1 MAQERRRKS
10 TRKRGN
16 GGGEPPPH
24 DPATPT
30 VPAGRPFILNGPAE
44 PVPNGSTLAARKRPE
59 AAAPTVEIN
68 VKAEFRPTSRAVGQ
82 VQAVEIA
89 DDDVLEIEF
98 AEGQRVWMRGKEYR
112 QRFGGAPSRDGSG
125 AESFLVPEG
134 LQVLPRGMESRGP
147 IAWTVKSLKVLGVDL
162 HRLTAREIARMV
174 ETRKGI
180 RRKGLGLFRCRT
192 ETEAFD
198 LLPAKLGERAGGD
211 SAPLLVFIHGT
222 ASSTWGSFGEL
233 WSKQRGKELAALREA
248 YGERVFAFE
257 HETLAVS
264 PIENALSL
272 ARELPAGAHL
282 HLVTHSRGG
291 LVGELLCR
299 AGVDGKFIGGSA
311 KTEPRDLR
319 PFEEDEFRLFEM
331 NPAYTTPD
339 EFSDGRRSILESLQ
353 ELDKV
358 LKDKA
363 FQVERFVRVACPA
376 LGSTLVSERLD
387 RWVSVIGSLAAKA
400 LPETPLSDALS
411 DMGEFFA
418 AVVHEHTDPRTLPGL
433 EAMMPDSALIRL
445 VNWPRATV
453 PGDLFVI
460 AGDIEPDAWWAKLLV
475 WATDRFYEGDHDLV
489 VNTPSMYG
497 GARREG
503 RALASF
509 HKGPSVNHFT
519 YFRNTDSARR
529 LVGALTR
536 PADTPGFEPLVR
548 PTVDIARAVATR
560 AVGPQPVVFVVP
572 GIMGSELAVGK
583 DRVWLDIPD
592 LIFGG
597 FEKLR
602 IDAAGVRATELFSRY
617 YGALVAFLA
626 ATHKVVPFPFDW
638 RLRVEEEA
646 DRLAEAV
653 RSELEESRK
662 NNQPVRILAHS
673 MGGLVARA
681 MIGRH
686 GNLWRELCA
695 HPGARLMMLGTPN
708 GGSHSITELL
718 VGRSSTLRKLDFID
732 VRHSSRDLLEIMS
745 RFPGVLAMLPK
756 DSREDYSSPDTWAE
770 YHRRAGAGWV
780 VPNKEDLDNARS
792 FRRLLDDAPVDP
804 KRVIYVAGCADV
816 TIAGMYLD
824 AQEAK
829 EEDRIKFEATARG
842 DGRVTWDSGIP
853 PDVPTWYMDVEH
865 GDLPAHEE
873 AFPALLEL
881 LQSGNTTLLP
891 RTAPVS
897 RAAGANFPLPRAADV
912 VYPDEDGMQAA
923 ALGAGARRRR
933 RAKRREPAV
942 RVRAVHGSLAFA
954 RFPVALG
961 HYKGDTIIS
970 AEKAMDRELDGE
982 LTRRHQLGLYP
993 GALETSTVFA
1003 NPRLRD
1009 NPRANP
1015 KGAIVIGLGTAGAL
1029 SVAALTRT
1037 FTRALLEYDL
1047 EWFERLGQHRPGNG
1061 EATLG
1066 VSTLLIGT
1074 GAGGVS
1080 VADSVFA
1087 LLQGVACA
1095 NDALAASQQ
1104 AQRITEV
1111 EFIELWEDRAI
1122 QVLEAFTRLE
1132 RDPELKERF
1141 TFERALTTTKG
1152 ACRRA
1157 SYEEAAGWW
1166 HRIQILGGSGEP
1178 GSAQRILRF
1187 AATTRRARSEVSL
1200 LPTQRDLVDRF
1211 VEQAIRTTQNDR
1223 AVSHTLFELLL
1234 PNELKEAAPDEDD
1247 IVLLLDEESAR
1258 YPWELL
1264 EDPSATERRP
1274 FVIKHG
1280 VLRQLELKDFRETV
1294 QPVTADNALVVGDP
1308 ISPFVELKGAQAEA
1322 KAVAHSLEG
1331 DGKFHVELLDRP
1343 RGDEVMHALYDRPY
1357 RILHLAGHG
1366 VYHYLPKEAVSC
1378 QECGQTLPPEERAR
1392 RERSGEPV
1400 TGMVIGDGM
1409 FLTPIEV
1416 RQMRQVPELVFI
1428 NCCHLGRVETTA
1440 ATEEKGLNAHRDYN
1454 LIAASVATEFIRMG
1468 VRAVIA
1474 AGWAVDD
1481 GAAATFARTFY
1492 DSMLQG
1498 EKFGEAVKLCRKET
1512 YGRHLSVNTWG
1523 AYQCYGDPDYRL
1535 FRDRVAS
1542 EGGKDDLRFAT
1553 SAAAVTEIE
1562 NLAAALATMGGQD
1575 TSWQVGELRRIAK
1588 WFDEKKRPDDKSWLD
1603 DGRICIALA
1612 RAFGEALL
1620 LEEAKG
1626 YYGRALDKD
1635 PASMTLKDLE
1645 QYANLISRAAVDAWK
1660 RGEATKGR
1668 EPLAE
1673 IDKAIGHL
1681 EWLVAPPSGK
1691 ETSERLSL
1699 FGSAYKRRAW
1709 IAGDLSA
1716 AVAAV
1721 GKMTDRY
1728 SRACRLSEGK
1738 DPYPVLNLL
1747 FARLVDGWVGGSPL
1761 VKAADMEAELGGARA
1776 ELDGRLAQGPDF
1788 WAEASRIDCDLL
1800 AALGEDRLDSDAA
1813 ESLASRYRE
1822 ARKLASRREFA
1833 SVLDQIEFLA
1843 AMATMAKKT
1852 DLGQRLRKLLDRV
1865 SEEPA

>member
-1 MAQERRRKS
+1 
-10 TRKRGN
+10 
-16 GGGEPPPH
+16 
-24 DPATPT
+24 
-30 VPAGRPFILNGPAE
+30 
-44 PVPNGSTLAARKRPE
+44 
-59 AAAPTVEIN
+59 
-68 VKAEFRPTSRAVGQ
+68 
-82 VQAVEIA
+82 
-89 DDDVLEIEF
+89 
-98 AEGQRVWMRGKEYR
+98 
-112 QRFGGAPSRDGSG
+112 
-125 AESFLVPEG
+125 
-134 LQVLPRGMESRGP
+134 
-147 IAWTVKSLKVLGVDL
+147 
-162 HRLTAREIARMV
+162 
-174 ETRKGI
+174 
-180 RRKGLGLFRCRT
+180 
-192 ETEAFD
+192 
-198 LLPAKLGERAGGD
+198 
-211 SAPLLVFIHGT
+211 
-222 ASSTWGSFGEL
+222 
-233 WSKQRGKELAALREA
+233 
-248 YGERVFAFE
+248 
-257 HETLAVS
+257 
-264 PIENALSL
+264 
-272 ARELPAGAHL
+272 
-282 HLVTHSRGG
+282 
-291 LVGELLCR
+291 
-299 AGVDGKFIGGSA
+299 
-311 KTEPRDLR
+311 
-319 PFEEDEFRLFEM
+319 
-331 NPAYTTPD
+331 
-339 EFSDGRRSILESLQ
+339 
-353 ELDKV
+353 
-358 LKDKA
+358 
-363 FQVERFVRVACPA
+363 
-376 LGSTLVSERLD
+376 
-387 RWVSVIGSLAAKA
+387 
-400 LPETPLSDALS
+400 
-411 DMGEFFA
+411 
-418 AVVHEHTDPRTLPGL
+418 
-433 EAMMPDSALIRL
+433 
-445 VNWPRATV
+445 
-453 PGDLFVI
+453 
-460 AGDIEPDAWWAKLLV
+460 
-475 WATDRFYEGDHDLV
+475 
-489 VNTPSMYG
+489 MYG

-519 YFRNTDSARR
+519 YFRNTESALR

-548 PTVDIARAVATR
+548 PMVDIARAVTTR

-597 FEKLR
+597 FAKLR
-602 IDAAGVRATELFSRY
+602 IDATGVRATELFSRY
-617 YGALVAFLA
+617 YGALVQFLA
-626 ATHKVVPFPFDW
+626 TTHKVVPFPFDW
-638 RLRVEEEA
+638 RLPVEKEA

-653 RSELEESRK
+653 RGELEQCRK
-662 NNQPVRILAHS
+662 SNQPVRILAHS

-681 MIGRH
+681 MIARH

-695 HPGARLMMLGTPN
+695 HPAARLVMLGTPN

-718 VGRSSTLRKLDFID
+718 VGRSSTLRKLNFID
-732 VRHSSRDLLEIMS
+732 IRHSSRDLLEIMS

-756 DSREDYSSPDTWAE
+756 DSREDYASPDTWAE

-780 VPNKEDLDNARS
+780 APQKEDLDQARS
-792 FRRLLDDAPVDP
+792 FRRLLDDSPIDP
-804 KRVIYVAGCADV
+804 KRMIYVAGCANV
-816 TIAGMYLD
+816 TVAGMYLD
-824 AQEAK
+824 AQEK
-829 EEDRIKFEATARG
+829 EEEDRIKFEATARG

-873 AFPALLEL
+873 AHPALLEL
-881 LQSGNTTLLP
+881 LESGNTTLLP

-897 RAAGANFPLPRAADV
+897 RAAAENFPLPRAADV

-923 ALGAGARRRR
+923 ALGAGPRRRR
-933 RAKRREPAV
+933 RVKRREPAV
-942 RVRAVHGSLAFA
+942 RVRVVHGSLAFA

-961 HYKGDTIIS
+961 HYAGDTIIS
-970 AEKAMDRELDGE
+970 AEKAMDRELDGG

-993 GALETSTVFA
+993 GAVETSAVFA
-1003 NPRLRD
+1003 NPRLRG

-1015 KGAIVIGLGTAGAL
+1015 KGAIVVGLGTAGAL

-1037 FTRALLEYDL
+1037 FTRALLDYDL
-1047 EWFERLGQHRPGNG
+1047 DWLERLGQHRPGIG
-1061 EATLG
+1061 DATLG

-1087 LLQGVACA
+1087 LLQGVAHA
-1095 NDALAASQQ
+1095 NDALAASKQ

-1132 RDPELKERF
+1132 RDPELKKRF
-1141 TFERALTTTKG
+1141 TFERTLTTTKG

-1157 SYEEAAGWW
+1157 AYEEAAGWW

-1187 AATTRRARSEVSL
+1187 AATTRRARSEVTL

-1247 IVLLLDEESAR
+1247 IVLLLDEEAAR

-1264 EDPSATERRP
+1264 EDPSATESRP

-1280 VLRQLELKDFRETV
+1280 VLRQLELRDFRKAV
-1294 QPVTADNALVVGDP
+1294 QPVTSASALVVGDP

-1322 KAVAHSLEG
+1322 KAVAHSLEA

-1357 RILHLAGHG
+1357 RVLHLAGHG
-1366 VYHYLPKEAVSC
+1366 VHRYLPREAMNC
-1378 QECGQTLPPEERAR
+1378 QQCGQTLPAEERAR
-1392 RERSGEPV
+1392 RRRGGEPV

-1428 NCCHLGRVETTA
+1428 NCCHLGRVEA
-1440 ATEEKGLNAHRDYN
+1440 AAPAEENGLNRRWDYN
-1454 LIAASVATEFIRMG
+1454 LIAASVATEFIGMG

-1492 DSMLQG
+1492 DLMLQG
-1498 EKFGEAVKLCRKET
+1498 VKFGEAVKLSRKET
-1512 YGRHLSVNTWG
+1512 YDRHASVNTWG

-1535 FRDRVAS
+1535 FREGVAS
-1542 EGGKDDLRFAT
+1542 EGGKDDLRFA
-1553 SAAAVTEIE
+1553 APAVAVTEIE
-1562 NLAAALATMGGQD
+1562 NLAAALATMGGRD
-1575 TSWQVGELRRIAK
+1575 TSRQVGELRQIVKRL
-1588 WFDEKKRPDDKSWLD
+1588 DEKSWLD
-1603 DGRICIALA
+1603 HGGICIALA

-1620 LEEAKG
+1620 FEEAKG
-1626 YYGRALDKD
+1626 YYARALEKD
-1635 PASMTLKDLE
+1635 PASMTLKDME

-1660 RGEATKGR
+1660 RAEAATAR

-1673 IDKAIGHL
+1673 IDKAIRHL
-1681 EWLVAPPSGK
+1681 EWLVAPPGGK

-1699 FGSAYKRRAW
+1699 FGSAYKRQAW
-1709 IAGDLSA
+1709 IAGDLSTAKA
-1716 AVAAV
+1716 AVAAM
-1721 GKMTDRY
+1721 KDRY
-1728 SRACRLSEGK
+1728 DRACTLSK
-1738 DPYPVLNLL
+1738 ARDPYPVLNFL
-1747 FARLVDGWVGGSPL
+1747 FARLVDGWVGGSAL
-1761 VKAADMEAELGGARA
+1761 VKAADMEAELGAARA
-1776 ELDGRLAQGPDF
+1776 ELDDRLAQRLDF

-1800 AALGEDRLDSDAA
+1800 AVLVENRVDGGVA
-1813 ESLASRYRE
+1813 ESLVGRYRE

-1843 AMATMAKKT
+1843 AMAAIAKKI
-1852 DLGQRLRKLLDRV
+1852 DLAHGLRKLRDRLD
-1865 SEEPA
+1865 EEPA

>member
-1 MAQERRRKS
+1 MAQERRSKS

-24 DPATPT
+24 DQTTPLA
-30 VPAGRPFILNGPAE
+30 PAGRPFILKGPAE
-44 PVPNGSTLAARKRPE
+44 PHPNGSTLAVRKLVER
-59 AAAPTVEIN
+59 AAPTVDIK
-68 VKAEFRPTSRAVGQ
+68 VKAEFRPASRAAGQ
-82 VQAVEIA
+82 VQSVEIA
-89 DDDVLEIEF
+89 DNDVLEIEF
-98 AEGQRVWMRGKEYR
+98 AEGQRVWIRGEEYR
-112 QRFGGAPSRDGSG
+112 QRFAGAPSRDGSG

-134 LQVLPRGMESRGP
+134 LQVLPRGMQSRGP
-147 IAWTVKSLKVLGVDL
+147 IAWTIKSLKVLGVDL
-162 HRLTAREIARMV
+162 QGLTAKQIARIV

-192 ETEAFD
+192 ETGGFD
-198 LLPAKLGERAGGD
+198 LLPAKFEKRAGGD
-211 SAPLLVFIHGT
+211 APPLLVFIHGT

-233 WSKQRGKELAALREA
+233 WSKQREKELATLREA
-248 YGERVFAFE
+248 YGEQVLAFE

-264 PIENALSL
+264 PIENALRL
-272 ARELPAGAHL
+272 ARELPASARL

-299 AGVDGKFIGGSA
+299 AGAQRKFTGGRA
-311 KTEPRDLR
+311 KNELRDAQ
-319 PFEEDEFRLFEM
+319 PFEEDEFRLFEI

-339 EFSDGRRSILESLQ
+339 EFSDGKRSILQLLQ

-358 LKDKA
+358 LKGQR
-363 FQVERFVRVACPA
+363 FRVERFVRVACPA
-376 LGSTLVSERLD
+376 LGTTLASERLD

-400 LPETPLSDALS
+400 LPETPLSDALG
-411 DMGEFFA
+411 DIGEFFA
-418 AVVHEHTDPRTLPGL
+418 AVVKERTDPRTLPGL

-445 VNWPRATV
+445 VNWPRASV

-497 GARREG
+497 GPKREG

-519 YFRNTDSARR
+519 YFRNTESARR
-529 LVGALTR
+529 VVGALTR
-536 PADTPGFEPLVR
+536 PADTLGFEPLVR
-548 PTVDIARAVATR
+548 PTVDIARAVAAR

-572 GIMGSELAVGK
+572 EIMGSELAVGK

-597 FEKLR
+597 FRKLR
-602 IDAAGVRATELFSRY
+602 IDAEGVRPTELFSRY
-617 YGALVAFLA
+617 YGALVEFLA

-638 RLRVEEEA
+638 RLPVEREA
-646 DRLAEAV
+646 DRLAAAV
-653 RSELEESRK
+653 RSELEDSRK
-662 NNQPVRILAHS
+662 SNQPVRILAHS

-681 MIGRH
+681 MIARH
-686 GNLWRELCA
+686 GELWRELGT
-695 HPGARLMMLGTPN
+695 HPGARLLMLGTPN
-708 GGSHSITELL
+708 VGSHSITELL

-732 VRHSSRDLLEIMS
+732 MRHSCRDLLEIIS

-756 DSREDYSSPDTWAE
+756 DSREDYFSPHTWAD
-770 YHRRAGAGWV
+770 YHRQAGAGWV
-780 VPNKEDLDNARS
+780 APQKEDLDNARS
-792 FRRLLDDAPVDP
+792 FRRLLDDAPFDP
-804 KRVIYVAGCADV
+804 KRMIYVAGCADV
-816 TIAGMYLD
+816 TVARMYLD
-824 AQEAK
+824 DQEAK
-829 EEDRIKFEATARG
+829 EEDRIRFEATARG

-873 AFPALLEL
+873 AYSALLEL

-897 RAAGANFPLPRAADV
+897 RAAAENFPLPRAADV
-912 VYPDEDGMQAA
+912 MYPDEEGMQAA
-923 ALGAGARRRR
+923 ALGAGPRRRR
-933 RAKRREPAV
+933 RAKPREGAV

-954 RFPVALG
+954 RYPVALG
-961 HYKGDTIIS
+961 HYAGDTIIS

-993 GALETSTVFA
+993 GALESSTVFA

-1037 FTRALLEYDL
+1037 FTRALLEYNL

-1061 EATLG
+1061 DTTLG

-1087 LLQGVACA
+1087 LLQGVARA
-1095 NDALAASQQ
+1095 DDALSASKQE
-1104 AQRITEV
+1104 QRITEV

-1132 RDPELKERF
+1132 RDPELKGRF
-1141 TFERALTTTKG
+1141 TFERALTTAKG

-1157 SYEEAAGWW
+1157 SYQEAEGWW

-1187 AATTRRARSEVSL
+1187 AATTRRARNEVRL

-1280 VLRQLELKDFRETV
+1280 VLRQLELKDFREAV
-1294 QPVTADNALVVGDP
+1294 QPVTSDSALVVGDP
-1308 ISPFVELKGAQAEA
+1308 MSPFVELKGAQAEA
-1322 KAVAHSLEG
+1322 KAVAHSLEA
-1331 DGKFHVELLDRP
+1331 DGKFTVQMLDRP

-1366 VYHYLPKEAVSC
+1366 VYRYLSRGAVNC
-1378 QECGQTLPPEERAR
+1378 QECGQTLPAEERAR

-1428 NCCHLGRVETTA
+1428 NCCHLGRVEATPA
-1440 ATEEKGLNAHRDYN
+1440 AEEKRLNTRRDYN
-1454 LIAASVATEFIRMG
+1454 LIAASLATEFIRTG

-1492 DSMLQG
+1492 DLMLQG
-1498 EKFGEAVKLCRKET
+1498 VKFGEAVKLSRKET
-1512 YGRHLSVNTWG
+1512 CDHHPSVNTWG

-1535 FRDRVAS
+1535 VRDGVAS
-1542 EGGKDDLRFAT
+1542 AGGKDDLRFAT
-1553 SAAAVTEIE
+1553 PAVAVTEIE
-1562 NLAAALATMGGQD
+1562 NLAAELATMAGQD
-1575 TSWQVGELRRIAK
+1575 TSWQVGELRRIVK
-1588 WFDEKKRPDDKSWLD
+1588 WLDEKNWLD

-1620 LEEAKG
+1620 FEEAKE
-1626 YYGRALDKD
+1626 YYGRALEKD
-1635 PASMTLKDLE
+1635 PGSMTLKDVE

-1660 RGEATKGR
+1660 RGEAAKGR

-1673 IDKAIGHL
+1673 IGKAIRHL

-1699 FGSAYKRRAW
+1699 FGSAYKRKAW
-1709 IAGDLSA
+1709 IAGNLRTAAA
-1716 AVAAV
+1716 AVA
-1721 GKMTDRY
+1721 GMKERY
-1728 SRACRLSEGK
+1728 NRACKLSKRK

-1747 FARLVDGWVGGSPL
+1747 FARLVDGWVGGSAL
-1761 VKAADMEAELGGARA
+1761 LKAAEIAAELDGARA
-1776 ELDGRLAQGPDF
+1776 ELDGTLAQGLDF

-1800 AALGEDRLDSDAA
+1800 AALVEDRLDSGTV
-1813 ESLASRYRE
+1813 ESLAGRYRE

-1843 AMATMAKKT
+1843 AMATIAKKA
-1852 DLGQRLRKLLDRV
+1852 DLAQTLSKLLDRV
-1865 SEEPA
+1865 GED